1 MAAEHPMPT
10 INVVEAGDRHGHFVV
25 EPLPRGYGHTIG
37 NPLRRVLLS
46 SMPGAAITR
55 ISVDGVLHEFSE
67 LAFMREDVTQL
78 ILNLKEVRLRVHAD
92 GPIAGLIEVKAPGE
106 VTDASIQV
114 GPEVEIINPDHHL
127 ATLDKKRGTL
137 RVELVIERGVGYVGA
152 EEQADKQIGM
162 IPLDARF
169 TPVNRVQY
177 GVERARVGQST
188 DWDRLVVQVWT
199 DGTIS
204 PEEAV
209 SRASG
214 ILVDSYS
221 LMAKIANPEEF
232 LPVVVIP
239 EAEIEEATP
248 QTPVEEL
255 KLSNRALN
263 CLKRH
268 GIDTVEQL
276 VEISED
282 ELFDLRGMGI
292 KLVVELGERLAEV
305 GLAVRG
311 GELLSEN
318 GK

>member
-152 EEQADKQIGM
+152 EEQSDKQIGV

-177 GVERARVGQST
+177 EVERARVGQST

-221 LMAKIANPEEF
+221 LMAKVANPEEF
-232 LPVVVIP
+232 LPVVEIP
-239 EAEIEEATP
+239 EEEVEEATS

-276 VEISED
+276 VEMSED

>member
-25 EPLPRGYGHTIG
+25 EPLPRGYGYTIG

-67 LAFMREDVTQL
+67 LAFMREDVTQF

-92 GPIAGLIEVKAPGE
+92 GPIAALIEVKAPGE

-152 EEQADKQIGM
+152 EEQSDKQIGV

-169 TPVNRVQY
+169 TPVHRVQY
-177 GVERARVGQST
+177 RVERARVGQST
-188 DWDRLVVQVWT
+188 DWDRLAVQVWT

-204 PEEAV
+204 PEEAI

-214 ILVDSYS
+214 ILVDSYT
-221 LMAKIANPEEF
+221 LMAKVANPEEF
-232 LPVVVIP
+232 RPIAVVDEPVE
-239 EAEIEEATP
+239 EAEP
-248 QTPVEEL
+248 QTLVEEL

-276 VEISED
+276 VEMSED

-292 KLVVELGERLAEV
+292 KLVVELRERLAEV

-311 GELLSEN
+311 SELPSEN

>member
-1 MAAEHPMPT
+1 MC
-10 INVVEAGDRHGHFVV
+10 VCVC
-25 EPLPRGYGHTIG
+25 
-37 NPLRRVLLS
+37 VLA
-46 SMPGAAITR
+46 PC
-55 ISVDGVLHEFSE
+55 VC
-67 LAFMREDVTQL
+67 
-78 ILNLKEVRLRVHAD
+78 VRACLCWLRVCVC
-92 GPIAGLIEVKAPGE
+92 P
-106 VTDASIQV
+106 ASGIDV
-114 GPEVEIINPDHHL
+114 W
-127 ATLDKKRGTL
+127 T
-137 RVELVIERGVGYVGA
+137 
-152 EEQADKQIGM
+152 
-162 IPLDARF
+162 
-169 TPVNRVQY
+169 
-177 GVERARVGQST
+177 
-188 DWDRLVVQVWT
+188 RLVVQVWT

-239 EAEIEEATP
+239 EAEVEEATP

>member
-1 MAAEHPMPT
+1 MPT

-25 EPLPRGYGHTIG
+25 EPLPRGFGHTIG

-67 LAFMREDVTQL
+67 LAFMREDVTQF

-92 GPIAGLIEVKAPGE
+92 GPIAALIEVKAPGE

-152 EEQADKQIGM
+152 EEQADKQIGV

-169 TPVNRVQY
+169 TPVHRVQY

-188 DWDRLVVQVWT
+188 DWDRLAVQVWT

-204 PEEAV
+204 PEEAI

-214 ILVDSYS
+214 ILVDSYT
-221 LMAKIANPEEF
+221 LMAKVANPEEF
-232 LPVVVIP
+232 LPIAVADEPVE
-239 EAEIEEATP
+239 EAEP

-276 VEISED
+276 VEMSED

-292 KLVVELGERLAEV
+292 KLVVELRERLAEV

-311 GELLSEN
+311 SELPSEN

>member
-25 EPLPRGYGHTIG
+25 EPLPRGYGYTIG

-67 LAFMREDVTQL
+67 LAFMREDVTQF

-92 GPIAGLIEVKAPGE
+92 GPIAALIEVKAPGE

-152 EEQADKQIGM
+152 EEQSDKQIGV

-169 TPVNRVQY
+169 TPVHRVQY
-177 GVERARVGQST
+177 RVERARVGQST
-188 DWDRLVVQVWT
+188 DWDRLAVQVWT

-204 PEEAV
+204 PEEAI

-214 ILVDSYS
+214 ILVDSYT
-221 LMAKIANPEEF
+221 LMAKVANPEEF
-232 LPVVVIP
+232 LPIAVVDEPVE
-239 EAEIEEATP
+239 EAEP
-248 QTPVEEL
+248 QTLVEEL

-276 VEISED
+276 VEMSED

-292 KLVVELGERLAEV
+292 KLVVELRERLAEV

-311 GELLSEN
+311 SELPSEN

>member
-1 MAAEHPMPT
+1 
-10 INVVEAGDRHGHFVV
+10 
-25 EPLPRGYGHTIG
+25 
-37 NPLRRVLLS
+37 
-46 SMPGAAITR
+46 MPGAAITR

-67 LAFMREDVTQL
+67 LAFMREDVIQL

-152 EEQADKQIGM
+152 EEQADKQIGV

-221 LMAKIANPEEF
+221 LMAKVTNPEEF
-232 LPVVVIP
+232 LPVVIP
-239 EAEIEEATP
+239 EEEVEEAKS

-276 VEISED
+276 VEMSED

-292 KLVVELGERLAEV
+292 KLVVELRERLAKV

-311 GELLSEN
+311 GELPFEN

>member
-10 INVVEAGDRHGHFVV
+10 INVIEAGDRHGHFVV

-67 LAFMREDVTQL
+67 LAFMREDVTQF

-92 GPIAGLIEVKAPGE
+92 GPIAALIEVKAPGE

-152 EEQADKQIGM
+152 EEQSDKQIGV

-169 TPVNRVQY
+169 TPVHRVQY

-188 DWDRLVVQVWT
+188 DWDRLAVQVWT

-204 PEEAV
+204 PEEAI

-214 ILVDSYS
+214 ILVDSYT
-221 LMAKIANPEEF
+221 LMAKVANPEEF
-232 LPVVVIP
+232 RPIAVVDEPVE
-239 EAEIEEATP
+239 EAEP
-248 QTPVEEL
+248 QTLVEEL

-276 VEISED
+276 VEMSED

-292 KLVVELGERLAEV
+292 KLVVELRERLAEV

-311 GELLSEN
+311 SELPSEN

>member
-10 INVVEAGDRHGHFVV
+10 INVIEAGDRHGHFVV

-67 LAFMREDVTQL
+67 LAFMREDVTQF
-78 ILNLKEVRLRVHAD
+78 ILNLKEVRLCVHAD
-92 GPIAGLIEVKAPGE
+92 GPIAALIEVKAPGE

-152 EEQADKQIGM
+152 EEQSDKQIGV

-169 TPVNRVQY
+169 TPVHRVQY

-188 DWDRLVVQVWT
+188 DWDRLAVQVWT

-204 PEEAV
+204 PEEAI

-214 ILVDSYS
+214 ILVDSYT
-221 LMAKIANPEEF
+221 LMAKVANPEEF
-232 LPVVVIP
+232 RPIAVVDEPVE
-239 EAEIEEATP
+239 EAEP
-248 QTPVEEL
+248 QTLVEEL

-276 VEISED
+276 VEMSED

-292 KLVVELGERLAEV
+292 KLVVELRERLAEV

-311 GELLSEN
+311 SELPSEN

>member
-1 MAAEHPMPT
+1 MAAEQPMPT
-10 INVVEAGDRHGHFVV
+10 INVIEAGDRHGHFVV

-55 ISVDGVLHEFSE
+55 ISVDGVLHEFSD
-67 LAFMREDVTQL
+67 LPFMREDITQF
-78 ILNLKEVRLRVHAD
+78 ILNLKEVRMRVHAD
-92 GPIAGLIEVKAPGE
+92 GPIAALIEVKAPGE

-127 ATLDKKRGTL
+127 ATLDKRKGTL

-152 EEQADKQIGM
+152 EEQDDKQIGV

-169 TPVNRVQY
+169 TPVHRVQY

-188 DWDRLVVQVWT
+188 DWDRLALQVWT

-204 PEEAV
+204 PEDAV
-209 SRASG
+209 SRASA

-221 LMAKIANPEEF
+221 MMARVANPEEY
-232 LPVVVIP
+232 LPAVVHEDVAE
-239 EAEIEEATP
+239 EAESA
-248 QTPVEEL
+248 TPVEEL

-276 VEISED
+276 VQMSED

-292 KLVVELGERLAEV
+292 KLVVELRERLADV
-305 GLAVRG
+305 GLSVNG
-311 GELLSEN
+311 GEVTPTDDA
-318 GK
+318 K

>member
-10 INVVEAGDRHGHFVV
+10 INVIEAGDRHGHFVV

-67 LAFMREDVTQL
+67 LAFMREDVTQF

-92 GPIAGLIEVKAPGE
+92 GPIAALIEVKAPGE

-152 EEQADKQIGM
+152 EEQSDKQIGV

-169 TPVNRVQY
+169 TPVHRVQY

-188 DWDRLVVQVWT
+188 DWDRLAVQVWT

-204 PEEAV
+204 PEEAI

-214 ILVDSYS
+214 ILVDSYT
-221 LMAKIANPEEF
+221 LMAKVANPEEF
-232 LPVVVIP
+232 RPIAVVDEPVE
-239 EAEIEEATP
+239 EAEP
-248 QTPVEEL
+248 QTLVEEL

-268 GIDTVEQL
+268 GINTVEQL
-276 VEISED
+276 VEMSED

-292 KLVVELGERLAEV
+292 KLVVELRERLAEV

-311 GELLSEN
+311 SELPSEN

>member
-1 MAAEHPMPT
+1 
-10 INVVEAGDRHGHFVV
+10 
-25 EPLPRGYGHTIG
+25 
-37 NPLRRVLLS
+37 
-46 SMPGAAITR
+46 MPGAAITR

-67 LAFMREDVTQL
+67 LAFMREDVTQF

-152 EEQADKQIGM
+152 EEQSDKQIGV

-169 TPVNRVQY
+169 TPVHRVQY

-188 DWDRLVVQVWT
+188 DWDRLAVQVWT

-221 LMAKIANPEEF
+221 LMAKVATPEEF
-232 LPVVVIP
+232 LPAAIP
-239 EAEIEEATP
+239 EEEVEEAEP

-276 VEISED
+276 VEMSED

-292 KLVVELGERLAEV
+292 KLVVELRERLAEV
-305 GLAVRG
+305 GLTVRG
-311 GELLSEN
+311 GEIPSEN